1 MERNLITKIVE
12 IVNDKASVYG
22 KGKLSDPL
30 KNLNSSIKVL
40 ESFPMNKLTL
50 FYINEF
56 KNFFNSIS
64 QENGSKKLV
73 DEARKAFNKN
83 ISLEEMNRFIPVEN
97 NIFEERKAEKIK
109 FLVPKERYELLALHL
124 HMHYLKI
131 SEEKEI
137 KISEINNAKQILP
150 FIKKYG
156 LKATEQV
163 LQKIVKKFKN
173 SNDTFTTVEF
183 IK

>member
-22 KGKLSDPL
+22 KGKLSAPL
-30 KNLNSSIKVL
+30 KNLSNNIKVF

-56 KNFFNSIS
+56 KKFFNSIS
-64 QENGSKKLV
+64 QVNSDKESADK
-73 DEARKAFNKN
+73 ARKVFNKN
-83 ISLEEMNRFIPVEN
+83 ISFEEMNKFIAVESN
-97 NIFEERKAEKIK
+97 MFEECRSEKIK
-109 FLVPKERYELLALHL
+109 FIVPKERYELLALHL
-124 HMHYLKI
+124 HMHYSKI
-131 SEEKEI
+131 IAEENI

-150 FIKKYG
+150 FIKKHG

-163 LQKIVKKFKN
+163 LEKIVKKFKY
-173 SNDTFTTVEF
+173 SNDTFVTDEF